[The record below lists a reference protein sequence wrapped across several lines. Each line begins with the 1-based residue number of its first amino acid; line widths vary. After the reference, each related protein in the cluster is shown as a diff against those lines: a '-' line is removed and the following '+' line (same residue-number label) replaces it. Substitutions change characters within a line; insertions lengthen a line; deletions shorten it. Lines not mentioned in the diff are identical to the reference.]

1 MMSDTELF
9 LVGTSVVRVS
19 GVYLGALAKRE
30 CAARIELTFLVN
42 DAVQARF
49 AVSGCLIKTIPM
61 PLLYTVVGEHDSLR
75 RHPRCRVLLKQ
86 GVSYHQPN
94 DNEQTKTP

>member
-1 MMSDTELF
+1 MSDTELF

-42 DAVQARF
+42 DAV
-49 AVSGCLIKTIPM
+49 
-61 PLLYTVVGEHDSLR
+61 
-75 RHPRCRVLLKQ
+75 
-86 GVSYHQPN
+86 
-94 DNEQTKTP
+94 